1 MAQPFVDIHS
11 RAPHGL
17 PGYSLFRGAPSS
29 GAVRFRQWRL
39 LSRERRWQAKLRTRW
54 PNSNGSEACVP
65 PRSCCRCHRTCMGR
79 TTTSAQ
85 RASDTA
91 DGRTKLRRWIDESP
105 FAPDRTTL
113 HLKPK
118 HNSLDRECE
127 RVHTVCLVLAAQHGV
142 VPSAHCHPQQV
153 CSLAGRREH
162 GRSIP
167 FADLV
172 QCQLLYRLL
181 GVKQT
186 RYAQREFFRV

>member
-1 MAQPFVDIHS
+1 MACQDIRSIVAHRPAARCGSDIGACRHGNADGKPSSEQDGRTRMAQRHVF
-11 RAPHGL
+11 L
-17 PGYSLFRGAPSS
+17 LE
-29 GAVRFRQWRL
+29 AVADVTEHAW
-39 LSRERRWQAKLRTRW
+39 
-54 PNSNGSEACVP
+54 
-65 PRSCCRCHRTCMGR
+65 GR